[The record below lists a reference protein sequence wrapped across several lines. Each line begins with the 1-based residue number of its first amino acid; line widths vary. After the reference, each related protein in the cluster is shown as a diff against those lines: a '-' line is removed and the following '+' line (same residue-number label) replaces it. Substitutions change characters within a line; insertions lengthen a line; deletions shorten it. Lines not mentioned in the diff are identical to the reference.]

1 MTITKD
7 GHIVAMHDLL
17 LDDTTNADTVFPA
30 DRKNTK
36 LVAGSNDQED
46 PYRTNVTH
54 TV

>member
-17 LDDTTNADTVFPA
+17 LDDTTNADVVFPQS
-30 DRKNTK
+30 RKTTK
-36 LVAGSNDQED
+36 QVAGSNDQED

-54 TV
+54 SV